1 MRNADIS
8 FFPNSFLLS
17 SFCLDFLHFL
27 VKVRFESL
35 VRLDPEF
42 LVFSFRQLQRHF
54 MTDLSGMSQNLVFIE
69 LHPAI
74 QTKTVLRTELRIF
87 QEIQGI
93 LPEMSFSGDVL
104 PD

>member
-1 MRNADIS
+1 MYLANFRD
-8 FFPNSFLLS
+8 LLS
-17 SFCLDFLHFL
+17 GSYSLTSSAWIESSFVLLNAEL
-27 VKVRFESL
+27 
-35 VRLDPEF
+35 
-42 LVFSFRQLQRHF
+42 LVFFFRQLQRHF
-54 MTDLSGMSQNLVFIE
+54 MADLSGMSQNLVFIE